1 MGISSLPD
9 TNGAERI
16 TVLTPSEKQHYWF
29 NSFCEWAVSFISS
42 SYFSYFPYKK
52 EKTSWLI
59 RPLSES
65 KEFFLR
71 KPGILFTVCQSAC
84 FLGRL
89 LHCKNHTDLN
99 FFVVPASSR
108 SISSLSR
115 LFLASAA
122 FQKRR
127 SNRELSPGP
136 SRTVRGQWDFSPT
149 SWCGCYTKR
158 AFLSRWPSV
167 LFGMTEPEGT
177 ALAARQVSTGLV
189 MLQGKDSSCKL
200 TSVYFWRKKF
210 SSRLLPLSSPYLSNT
225 LLRLFLELG
234 K

>member
-1 MGISSLPD
+1 MGCFLHIIQLFQLFSIQKRKNLLAHRTSK
-9 TNGAERI
+9 RI
-16 TVLTPSEKQHYWF
+16 QRV
-29 NSFCEWAVSFISS
+29 
-42 SYFSYFPYKK
+42 
-52 EKTSWLI
+52 
-59 RPLSES
+59 
-65 KEFFLR
+65 FLR

-136 SRTVRGQWDFSPT
+136 SRTVKGQWDFSPT

-167 LFGMTEPEGT
+167 LFGMTEPEGA